1 MTSSLAAGLGSRG
14 VRARPIPPR
23 VASVAVTARGG
34 GETTATRTQPR
45 ATHRGRDVADADRA
59 PTAAAR
65 LAASLGASTSTHRS
79 DLARANTKA
88 ARKERRDAK
97 HARDVGPHH
106 GSANSPDQVDA
117 SLSREMAAMAGGI
130 DALAQRARDIAL
142 ADERNLEVAL
152 HLASAAAAAADE
164 ELQLASVAAETG
176 NLDWPEDASTDT
188 GAGSFFIVDGASTK
202 EDDIVASHRER
213 AQLCARSANT
223 IASNLSERL
232 LIDEWSATIASFA
245 ASDWLV
251 DRKKPRVRPKDRRCN
266 QPKARQGWNKR
277 AMRETRVRVC
287 AGCDRMLP
295 TTELIRVARLQ
306 RSDEEDKAASKQRP
320 CEPGEQHKQHNK
332 KEKEKD
338 KENDKKKKNR
348 WTIALDAGSVA
359 DSVELLQ
366 SLAAGGS
373 SSLAVDSHPSA
384 RAAADGLLRKAT
396 ARARASAGDDDAID
410 DARMKRK
417 SNALQGRA
425 AYVCRRGVCARAV
438 THPKTRR
445 LHRILGAGGAFN
457 DAFVEAFVDVC
468 VAAEREDGV
477 DSTHWRIEGHNAR
490 PGLAQRL
497 AGHPRYLDSRTGETA
512 DGSDMSGLVWAAERS
527 DFGTEGG
534 GGGLADVDEV

>member
-23 VASVAVTARGG
+23 GGASVAVTARGG
-34 GETTATRTQPR
+34 GETTATRTQR
-45 ATHRGRDVADADRA
+45 RDTHRGRDVADDADRA

-79 DLARANTKA
+79 DIARANTKA

-232 LIDEWSATIASFA
+232 LIDEWSATIAHFA

-306 RSDEEDKAASKQRP
+306 RSDDKAEAASKQSP
-320 CEPGEQHKQHNK
+320 CEPGEQQKQQNE
-332 KEKEKD
+332 KEKEKE
-338 KENDKKKKNR
+338 KDKKKKNR

-396 ARARASAGDDDAID
+396 ARARASTGDDDA
-410 DARMKRK
+410 ARMKRK

-445 LHRILGAGGAFN
+445 LHRILGAGGTYN

-534 GGGLADVDEV
+534 GGGLADVEEV